1 MNNIL
6 IVVPCCMDD
15 GPTAER
21 MLDWVYQCSG
31 KEAYGHVLLSFA
43 HDIHAEYRMK
53 LRISAELAFESVTE
67 FQATKKWL
75 PNNLPDRGEPKT
87 KTEFINNLWEQTAN
101 HIAHHYRWPWLW
113 VEPDCVPLTPDWR
126 VKLADAYANQPK
138 KFFGSHM
145 KRKVGD
151 AEHLFLART
160 AIYHAGAFNEL
171 NKFSGGAPPFEWA
184 SEAYVIPR
192 STKSRLFQQLAYEG
206 DPSKVRPDAV
216 LLHSDKTGKLIEH
229 LREKIKQVEEGKVT
243 TEYNPFAD
251 CSMQNGE
258 KVEVRNIDET
268 IHGKGVDMFASQSKA
283 FSESFEEAIHGRKVV
298 PIPTFLPIVGED
310 APMPEDNALHD
321 PEPKCDKRKKEYR
334 EWKARQE
341 AKAT

>member
-1 MNNIL
+1 MNNLL
-6 IVVPCCMDD
+6 IVCPCSTDD
-15 GPTAER
+15 APIAER
-21 MLDWVYQCSG
+21 LLDWVYQCSG
-31 KEAYGHVLLSFA
+31 KEAYGHVLLAFA
-43 HDIHAEYRMK
+43 HDVHAEMR
-53 LRISAELAFESVTE
+53 LRVRISAELAFESVTE

-113 VEPDCVPLTPDWR
+113 LEPDCVPLTPDWR
-126 VKLADAYANQPK
+126 IKLADAYANQPK

-216 LLHSDKTGKLIEH
+216 LLHSDKTGKLIEY
-229 LREKIKQVEEGKVT
+229 LRSQQPPT
-243 TEYNPFAD
+243 D
-251 CSMQNGE
+251 CIQQNGDH
-258 KVEVRNIDET
+258 VEVRNIDET
-268 IHGKGVDMFASQSKA
+268 IF
-283 FSESFEEAIHGRKVV
+283 GRSSV
-298 PIPTFLPIVGED
+298 PLPVYLPIVGED
-310 APMPEDNALHD
+310 APMPEDNAYHD
-321 PEPKCDKRKKEYR
+321 PEPSDKRTKAWKS
-334 EWKARQE
+334 WKARQT
-341 AKAT
+341 AKA